1 MDGKA
6 IRGAV
11 LHEKSGVMVV
21 GAMGHLATTAMV
33 GATAMKHGLCGHTG
47 MVTALESFSHMGL
60 IDPGG
65 LTFGGWD
72 IRRIDLSSAVKAILG
87 DIGCLDTDK
96 ISMIQKDLD
105 AIAENILAGSAY
117 NSGEAIQGLA
127 ADHSMLNGGRVSE
140 RIAALTEDI
149 RHFKAK
155 NGISDLVVVNLA
167 STEPPLENMG
177 FDMNLN
183 ELERAIAEDDR
194 TRIRAS
200 TLYAYAAIDAGAV
213 YINFTPSGGAMSAGL
228 VEFAEKRGVPL
239 MGSDG
244 KTGETLVK
252 TALAPMFA
260 CRNLNVL
267 SWQGYNIL
275 GNMDGAVLAHSENK
289 TSKIRSKDKALSRIL
304 GYRPHAQ
311 VSIDYVPSL
320 GDRKTAWDFIHF
332 EGFLNTR
339 MSLQFTWQ
347 GCDSALAAPLVLDL
361 VRLGLYAKQQ
371 GESGLMPHLACF
383 FKSPVGVD
391 EHNLHRQFQMLE
403 AYAGEQVKSP
413 TRSDDRRLISELFN

>member
-1 MDGKA
+1 
-6 IRGAV
+6 
-11 LHEKSGVMVV
+11 
-21 GAMGHLATTAMV
+21 
-33 GATAMKHGLCGHTG
+33 
-47 MVTALESFSHMGL
+47 MVTALDPFSQLGL
-60 IDPGG
+60 VDPGG
-65 LTFGGWD
+65 LFFGGWD
-72 IRRIDLSSAVKAILG
+72 IREVDPAEVVRGILG
-87 DIGCLDTDK
+87 DIGHVNGQQMPL
-96 ISMIQKDLD
+96 IQADLD
-105 AIAENILAGSAY
+105 AIAANIFPGSAF

-127 ADHSMLNGGRVSE
+127 ADPSMLNGKRVAE
-140 RIAALTEDI
+140 LIAGLRSDI
-149 RHFKAK
+149 RRFKAD
-155 NGISDLVVVNLA
+155 NGIADLVVVNLA
-167 STEPPLENMG
+167 STEPPLDRMG
-177 FDMNLN
+177 GDLTLD
-183 ELERAIAEDDR
+183 ELERAIAEDDKSA
-194 TRIRAS
+194 IRAS

-213 YINFTPSGGAMSAGL
+213 YINFTPSGGAMFGGL
-228 VEFAEKRGVPL
+228 VELAEKRGVPI

-275 GNMDGAVLAHSENK
+275 GNMDGAVLAHCENK
-289 TSKIRSKDKALSRIL
+289 TSKIRSKDQALSRIL
-304 GYRPHAQ
+304 GYKPQSQ

-332 EGFLNTR
+332 EGFLNTK

-361 VRLGLYAKQQ
+361 VRLGLLAKQR

-383 FKSPVGVD
+383 FKSPAGVD

-403 AYAGEQVKSP
+403 AYAAPSGEASSQ
-413 TRSDDRRLISELFN
+413 TDRRWVAGEVPN

>member
-1 MDGKA
+1 MSRKP
-6 IRGAV
+6 
-11 LHEKSGVMVV
+11 GVMIV
-21 GAMGHLATTAMV
+21 GARGHLATTVMV
-33 GATAMKHGLCGHTG
+33 GAAAMRLGLCGDTG
-47 MVTALESFSHMGL
+47 MVTALEPFSQLGL
-60 IDPGG
+60 VDAGN
-65 LTFGGWD
+65 LVFSGWD
-72 IRRIDLSSAVKAILG
+72 IRKVDPASVIQDILG
-87 DIGCLDTDK
+87 DVGYCDAEKMPLIEA
-96 ISMIQKDLD
+96 DLG
-105 AIAENILAGSAY
+105 AIAKNIFPGSAF

-127 ADHSMLNGGRVSE
+127 ADRSMLNGRRVSQLISE
-140 RIAALTEDI
+140 LRSDI
-149 RHFKAK
+149 LRFKAD
-155 NGISDLVVVNLA
+155 NDIADLVVVNLA
-167 STEPPLENMG
+167 STEPPLDRLG
-177 FDMNLN
+177 FDMTLD
-183 ELERAIAEDDR
+183 ELERAIAEDDKSV
-194 TRIRAS
+194 IRAS

-213 YINFTPSGGAMSAGL
+213 YINFTPSGGAMFDGL
-228 VEFAEKRGVPL
+228 VELAEKRGVPI

-304 GYRPHAQ
+304 GYKPHAQ

-332 EGFLNTR
+332 QGFLNTK

-361 VRLGLYAKQQ
+361 VRLGLFAKQQ

-383 FKSPVGVD
+383 FKSPVGVE

-403 AYAGEQVKSP
+403 AYAAQSVEVFSESEHRWVAGEVP
-413 TRSDDRRLISELFN
+413 N